1 MLNYMK
7 SEFYRIFH
15 SATLYV
21 TISVFTG
28 LCFLFNV
35 VLYLFSRFDPN
46 FAYATTSFSFS
57 NIVGNPMLFCFAAL
71 IIVYVLYE
79 RSKKNGSLKNAVAF
93 GISRTKVFLGQLIV
107 SSAISIL
114 VLMITEAVC
123 IASALLL
130 LPKEGPVTV
139 RDMLFEIVA
148 VFPVAVSALT
158 FGVALVGL
166 FDRSSIGILIWLS
179 VFYFIPKILFLAG
192 MAIEPARQ
200 VAMWLPYN
208 LFMLMQVNMTQ
219 CVTVWDTAPG
229 LARCLITGFVGT
241 AVFGVWGVWAIR
253 KKEF

>member
-21 TISVFTG
+21 TISFFAG
-28 LCFLFNV
+28 LGLMFNI
-35 VLYLFSRFDPN
+35 VLYLFGRFDPN
-46 FAYATTSFSFS
+46 FAYSTTSFSFS

-93 GISRTKVFLGQLIV
+93 GISRTKVFLGQLLV
-107 SSAISIL
+107 SSAVSVMVL
-114 VLMITEAVC
+114 VITETVC

-130 LPKEGPVTV
+130 LPNEGPVTV

-148 VFPVAVSALT
+148 VFPAAVSALV
-158 FGVALVGL
+158 FGLALVQL

-179 VFYFIPKILFLAG
+179 VFYFIPKILFFAG
-192 MAIEPARQ
+192 MAVEPIMQ

-208 LFMLMQVNMTQ
+208 LFLSMQVNMTQ
-219 CVTVWDTAPG
+219 CVAIWDTAPG
-229 LARCLITGFVGT
+229 LARCLITGFVGIG
-241 AVFGVWGVWAIR
+241 VFGGWGIVAVR
-253 KKEF
+253 KKEI